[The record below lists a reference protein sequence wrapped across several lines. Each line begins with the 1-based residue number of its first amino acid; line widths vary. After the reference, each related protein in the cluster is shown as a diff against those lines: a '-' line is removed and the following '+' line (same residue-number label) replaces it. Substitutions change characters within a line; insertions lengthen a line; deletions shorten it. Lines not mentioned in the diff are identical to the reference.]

1 MTQELS
7 PEARALLD
15 AAREGLGP
23 DPAAV
28 RRMREKI
35 ELSVATGGA
44 ATASALAAKV
54 GIGFVVAAVVVGAVV
69 YRESGRAPVHEP
81 ARVAAVSRAEPAAPV
96 VPAEPR
102 VESSAGARAVDP
114 SAGAHAV
121 EPSSAAPEE
130 VEIEMAPV
138 VVAERREPARSGRKP
153 HEVAPRRAAPAETG
167 AEPPASDAPPMIALT
182 LPRRADLARE
192 VALVDR
198 AMSSLRGG
206 DPAGALDAVRL
217 HARETAGAGQ
227 LAEDAAAI
235 EIEALCRLQDASA
248 RDKLAAFDARW
259 PASAQRSRITRRCP

>member
-44 ATASALAAKV
+44 ATASALAAKL
-54 GIGFVVAAVVVGAVV
+54 GIGFVVAAIAVGAVV
-69 YRESGRAPVHEP
+69 YRESGSAPVHEP
-81 ARVAAVSRAEPAAPV
+81 ARVVAAEPAAPV

-102 VESSAGARAVDP
+102 VEPSAGARAV
-114 SAGAHAV
+114 
-121 EPSSAAPEE
+121 EPPSAAPDADEDE

-138 VVAERREPARSGRKP
+138 VVPERREPARSGRKP
-153 HEVAPRRAAPAETG
+153 PEVAPRRAAPAETG
-167 AEPPASDAPPMIALT
+167 AGQPASDAPPMIALT
-182 LPRRADLARE
+182 LPAPRRADLARE

-217 HARETAGAGQ
+217 HARETAGDGQ

-235 EIEALCRLQDASA
+235 EIEALCRLHDASA

-259 PASAQRSRITRRCP
+259 PASAQRTRITRRCP